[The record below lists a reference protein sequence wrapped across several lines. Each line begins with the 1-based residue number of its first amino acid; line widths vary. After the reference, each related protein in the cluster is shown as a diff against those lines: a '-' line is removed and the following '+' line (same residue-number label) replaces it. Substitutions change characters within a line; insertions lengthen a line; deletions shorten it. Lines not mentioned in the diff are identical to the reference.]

1 MKRLFVLL
9 ACLLA
14 VPAQGQI
21 LSIIMGG
28 TNQPAATPTFSPVA
42 GAVANPTTVTAST
55 STSDGCTIYFDTS
68 NPPVT
73 AQTTYSVTTGV
84 TLYAQARGCAHH
96 TDSQVG
102 SATYTI
108 SGPLTIAHDADSNS
122 GSCGDVATCS
132 WNHTIAASPAGPDLW
147 VACSINYGDNGV
159 SSIAAT
165 YNSVA
170 MTQVQTKNTGGVPYI
185 QVWLFHLFSPAT
197 GTHSVNVTIN
207 GGSPTVGTSSPYQ
220 FYCGAVSFTGASG
233 TALDNSGSNA
243 LVTSNTPG
251 LSLTTAHA
259 NAWIVNAVY
268 PNTEESYT
276 FGPNSPL
283 VSSLAIPNYG
293 AQTLAIAYQGP
304 VVTPGA
310 TANTWLYGSS
320 YSGQTVLVNASIKPG
335 P

>member
-28 TNQPAATPTFSPVA
+28 TNQRAATPTFSPAA

-96 TDSQVG
+96 RDSSVG

-108 SGPLTIAHDADSNS
+108 SGPLTIAHDANSDSGDCS
-122 GSCGDVATCS
+122 TATTGSPCTWS
-132 WNHTIAASPAGPDLW
+132 HTITAASPGPDLW
-147 VACSINYGDNGV
+147 VGCGINEGNNV
-159 SSIAAT
+159 IAINSVT
-165 YNSVA
+165 YNGTS
-170 MTQVQTKNTGGVPYI
+170 MTAINSSENGYFTK
-185 QVWLFHLFSPAT
+185 VWLYHLFSPAT
-197 GTHSVNVTIN
+197 GTHSIIVTPS
-207 GGSPTVGTSSPYQ
+207 GSTGLTTS
-220 FYCGAVSFTGASG
+220 FYCKAVSFTGASG
-233 TALDNSGSNA
+233 SALDNSGSA
-243 LVTSNTPG
+243 TNTFSSTATPTV
-251 LSLTTAHA
+251 SITTANA
-259 NAWIVNAVY
+259 NAWIIDVAGIGLDYGSAAPSSPQTQVG
-268 PNTEESYT
+268 SYHLIQGVSA
-276 FGPNSPL
+276 FGMS
-283 VSSLAIPNYG
+283 YH
-293 AQTLAIAYQGP
+293 GP
-304 VVTPGA
+304 IVTPAA
-310 TANTWLYGSS
+310 TNDGWTETGDP
-320 YSGQTVLVNASIKPG
+320 TTNHVIVVASIKPG